1 MNNYNKKKT
10 KKTTTVDHSG
20 NNAKESSVCKL
31 LSGDC
36 INSTIIFCS
45 LVDYLQTYFMGN
57 ILFRSVLNK
66 Q

>member
-1 MNNYNKKKT
+1 MNNYNKKT
-10 KKTTTVDHSG
+10 TTTVDHSG

-31 LSGDC
+31 LNGDC
-36 INSTIIFCS
+36 INSTIFFFS